1 MATERNPFEQKPID
15 APNVIPMQQG
25 DANISFELDPE
36 GGVVVNFG
44 EEEIQEEVTAEEW
57 YSNLVETI
65 DTNDLSNISRMVID
79 NLQ

>member
-44 EEEIQEEVTAEEW
+44 EEEKQDPLHTALQNRIEELEDDDEDDDEGGAPVLAQ
-57 YSNLVETI
+57 
-65 DTNDLSNISRMVID
+65 R
-79 NLQ
+79 